1 MRLMKNDYISE
12 IHEKDKNVLHP
23 YEDLQSRGTY
33 KRKLIVRS
41 DNIYLYDEEGNR
53 YIDGPGGMWCN
64 NIGHGNKEI
73 AEAIKKQIEKMDY
86 CSPFSESTEVAAE
99 LASVLSDLSP
109 GDLNTIFF
117 TSDGSTANDSALRF
131 VMYYNNILGRKE
143 KKHIITRDRAY
154 HGSTYLT
161 GSITGKDREK
171 NSFDFETNFIHHLSS
186 PNPYR
191 RKESQSEE
199 EFCDEKV
206 KEFEDK
212 ILEIG
217 PNKVAAF
224 IAEPILASGG
234 CIVHPKNYLKRFWK
248 ICKKY
253 DVLFIADEVVTG
265 FGRLGHFFSS
275 EKEFGIIPDIITT
288 AKGITSGYIPLG
300 AVLIS
305 DTLIKNISKESSLF
319 FHGYT
324 YSGHPASCA
333 AALKNIEI
341 IKRDKILEHVKDIG
355 PYFQKELKKLYE
367 IPIVGDVRGIG
378 LMSGIECVIDKN
390 SKNPLILDKAIASRI
405 DEESLKL
412 GLIIRPIY
420 HICVLSPALIITK
433 NQINDLVSKL
443 YEAITNAKNN
453 LKKEGLWSE

>member
-1 MRLMKNDYISE
+1 MKNDYISE
-12 IHEKDKNVLHP
+12 IHDKDKLVLHP
-23 YEDLQSRGTY
+23 YEDFKSRGSY
-33 KRKLIVRS
+33 RRKLIVKS
-41 DNIYLYDEEGNR
+41 ENIYLYDEEGKR

-64 NIGHGNKEI
+64 NLGHGNTEI

-99 LASVLSDLSP
+99 LAYELSNLSP
-109 GDLNTIFF
+109 GDLNTVFF

-171 NSFDFETNFIHHLSS
+171 NNFDFETNFIHHLSS

-191 RKESQSEE
+191 RDKNQTEE
-199 EFCDEKV
+199 EFCNEKV
-206 KEFEDK
+206 KEFEEK

-234 CIVHPKNYLKRFWK
+234 CIVHPKNYLKKFRE
-248 ICKKY
+248 ICRKY
-253 DVLFIADEVVTG
+253 DVIFIADEVVTG

-275 EKEFGIIPDIITT
+275 ESEFDIIPDIITT

-305 DTLIKNISKESSLF
+305 DSLIKNISKESSLF

-341 IKRDKILEHVKDIG
+341 IKRDKVLDHVREIG
-355 PYFQKELKKLYE
+355 PYFQNKLKNLYD

-378 LMSGIECVIDKN
+378 LMAGIECVIDKH
-390 SKNPLILDKAIASRI
+390 SKNPLVLDKAIASRI

-433 NQINDLVSKL
+433 EQIDELIDKLSK
-443 YEAITNAKNN
+443 AIINAKNN
-453 LKKEGLWSE
+453 LEEEGLWSE

>member
-1 MRLMKNDYISE
+1 MKNDYISE
-12 IHEKDKNVLHP
+12 IHEKDKLVLHP
-23 YEDLQSRGTY
+23 YEDIKFRGTY
-33 KRKLIVRS
+33 KRKLIVKS
-41 DNIYLYDEEGNR
+41 ENIYLYDEEGNR

-64 NIGHGNKEI
+64 NLGHGNKEI
-73 AEAIKKQIEKMDY
+73 AEAIKNQVEKMDY

-109 GDLNTIFF
+109 GDLNTVFF
-117 TSDGSTANDSALRF
+117 TSDGSTANDTALRF

-161 GSITGKDREK
+161 ASITGKDREK

-191 RKESQSEE
+191 RKDDQSEE
-199 EFCDEKV
+199 EFCNEKV

-212 ILEIG
+212 IKEIG
-217 PNKVAAF
+217 PEKVAAF
-224 IAEPILASGG
+224 IAEPVLASGG
-234 CIVHPKNYLKRFWK
+234 CIVHPKNYLKKFWE

-253 DVLFIADEVVTG
+253 DIVYISDEVVTG

-275 EKEFGIIPDIITT
+275 EKEFNIIPDIITT

-305 DTLIKNISKESSLF
+305 NKLIKNISKESSLF

-341 IKRDKILEHVKDIG
+341 MKRDKILEHVKEVG
-355 PYFQKELKKLYE
+355 PYFQKKLQKLYE
-367 IPIVGDVRGIG
+367 IPIVGDIRGIG
-378 LMSGIECVIDKN
+378 LMAGIECVIDKN

-433 NQINDLVSKL
+433 EQIDDLIDKL